1 MCLQEKIGKSTINVL
16 QNIDN
21 NEEKSESMIV
31 KGQSEEFRRK
41 ESWKL
46 NKSDHC
52 GQKVIS
58 VTNYDA
64 SPCGQKSHRDAEV
77 HASLKVDEGTNCAY
91 IDLECSFQNETR

>member
-1 MCLQEKIGKSTINVL
+1 MQEWVGKSSTNVL

-21 NEEKSESMIV
+21 NEEKSESFIV
-31 KGQSEEFRRK
+31 KGQSEGFSGK

-46 NKSDHC
+46 NNSNHY

-58 VTNYDA
+58 MTNYDA
-64 SPCGQKSHRDAEV
+64 SSCGQKYPGDAEV

-91 IDLECSFQNETR
+91 IDHECSFQKETR